1 MQKLFAL
8 LKAVTAGA
16 MLAVAGISYMDLGK
30 FASHTVTVELAFR
43 HAAGNAAIHIVFHEP
58 LLFPQFALFSKKY

>member
-1 MQKLFAL
+1 
-8 LKAVTAGA
+8 
-16 MLAVAGISYMDLGK
+16 MLAVAGISHMYFGK
-30 FASHTVTVELAFR
+30 FACHAVTVELAFR